1 MSPSWAAGQISV
13 PWDQML
19 LEEDGGQLVSTVEQV
34 GQQSTIITFDLR
46 NSALPLQIAF
56 PVLVANIADWHNN
69 RTSFG

>member
-13 PWDQML
+13 PWDQMF

-34 GQQSTIITFDLR
+34 SQQSTIITFDLR